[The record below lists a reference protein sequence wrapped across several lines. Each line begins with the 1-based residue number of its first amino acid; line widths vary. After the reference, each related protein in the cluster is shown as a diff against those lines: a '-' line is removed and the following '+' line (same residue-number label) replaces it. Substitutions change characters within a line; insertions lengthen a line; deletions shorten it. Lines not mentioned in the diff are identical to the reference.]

1 MIKKKIYYWSPSLVN
16 IATNK
21 AVINSAY
28 SINKYD
34 QQYSTRIIN
43 FFGEFARFKSE
54 LNDKKVETVELFKL
68 NLIQFLPKH
77 GKIFSRFSFLIIF
90 IFSFL
95 PLKNLIKKNQP
106 DYLIFHLITSLPLL
120 LLILFKFKTK
130 FILRISGLP
139 KMNFFRKLLWKF
151 AFQKIHKVTCPTK
164 STLLYLKSLNIIAE
178 NKISLL
184 YDPIVSISEINKKK
198 KKNID
203 IKYDYVLAVGRLTK
217 QKNFLFLCEAL
228 KHKLKS
234 NKKTKL
240 LIAGDGE
247 DKNKINQFIKKN
259 NLENKIILL
268 GHIKNIFP
276 YFIKTKAF
284 ILTSLWE
291 DPGFVLV
298 EAAISRTLVL
308 TTSAKPG
315 PNELV
320 KNNFNGLV
328 YRENDYIDFKRQF
341 DRIFS
346 SEDFNILKLN
356 NLKSVKKF
364 TLLSHYLQIKKTI
377 LEDKP

>member
-1 MIKKKIYYWSPSLVN
+1 LIKKKIYYWSPSLVN

-43 FFGEFARFKSE
+43 FFGEFSRFKRE
-54 LNDKKVETVELFKL
+54 LDDKKIETIELLKL
-68 NLIQFLPKH
+68 NLIQFLPKY
-77 GKIFSRFSFLIIF
+77 GKISSRFSFILIF

-106 DYLIFHLITSLPLL
+106 DYLIIHLITSLPLL

-139 KMNFFRKLLWKF
+139 KMNFFRKLLWKI
-151 AFQKIHKVTCPTK
+151 ALQKIYKVTCPTK
-164 STLLYLKSLNIIAE
+164 STLLYLKSLKIVDE
-178 NKISLL
+178 DKISVL
-184 YDPIVSISEINKKK
+184 YDPIINISEINKKK
-198 KKNID
+198 KENIN
-203 IKYDYVLAVGRLTK
+203 IKYDYVLAVGRLTR
-217 QKNFLFLCEAL
+217 QKNFFFLCKAIAN
-228 KHKLKS
+228 KLKT
-234 NKKTKL
+234 NEKIKL
-240 LIAGDGE
+240 LIAGEGE
-247 DKNKINQFIKKN
+247 DKNNINQFIKDN
-259 NLENKIILL
+259 NLEDKIILL

-276 YFIKTKAF
+276 YFLKAKAF

-308 TTSAKPG
+308 STSAKPG
-315 PNELV
+315 PNELI
-320 KNNFNGLV
+320 KNNLNGIV
-328 YRENDYIDFKRQF
+328 YQENDYSDFKKQF
-341 DRIFS
+341 DKIFS
-346 SEDFNILKLN
+346 LENSNILKIN

-364 TLLSHYLQIKKTI
+364 TLLRHYSQIKKTI
-377 LEDKP
+377 LRENL